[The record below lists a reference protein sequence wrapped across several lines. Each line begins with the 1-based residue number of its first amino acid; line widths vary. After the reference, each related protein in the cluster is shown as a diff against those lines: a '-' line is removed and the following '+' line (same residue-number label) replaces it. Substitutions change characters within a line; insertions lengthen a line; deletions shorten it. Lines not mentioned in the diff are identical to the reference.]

1 MINLNKYDNKAFNHV
16 ILFYNNKEK
25 RLSLIYEDNNNRFEK
40 DEEAHYKEIT
50 REVEEEL
57 NDKAKQQK

>member
-16 ILFYNNKEK
+16 TLFYNNKEK
-25 RLSLIYEDNNNRFEK
+25 SLSLIYEDNNNTFEK

-57 NDKAKQQK
+57 NDRNREI

>member
-1 MINLNKYDNKAFNHV
+1 MINLANFKNTDFNHV
-16 ILFYNNKEK
+16 TLFCNNKENS
-25 RLSLIYEDNNNRFEK
+25 LSLIYEDNNNRFEK

-57 NDKAKQQK
+57 NDRTSKI

>member
-16 ILFYNNKEK
+16 ILFCNNKEK
-25 RLSLIYEDNNNRFEK
+25 SLSLIYEDNNNRFEK

-57 NDKAKQQK
+57 NDKAKQQN